1 MTIADL
7 FASEELRQ
15 NEFPVARQKVFLA
28 HAGVCPLPRRV
39 AEAMGHYL
47 TRITGDDQE
56 EALPAS
62 FFLEIGRA
70 HV

>member
-15 NEFPVARQKVFLA
+15 YEFPVARQKVFLA

-39 AEAMGHYL
+39 AEAMGRYL
-47 TRITGDDQE
+47 TQAADTFQ
-56 EALPAS
+56 
-62 FFLEIGRA
+62 RA
-70 HV
+70 DHELSSKLKNH